1 MYVVVIHLPIVK
13 TMCLNGTFPQY
24 ICNQELF
31 EKLLKLCLQAEKQW
45 NDATQQFKA
54 GFAYMFLEALLQHI
68 ELKKIGESKS
78 RNAFLDIMGYVEEH
92 FREKITL
99 SQLAN
104 KFGYASSYF
113 SRTFNEF
120 AGISLREYVNRLR
133 IVEALK
139 LKKMNENLPWAK
151 IASKVGYVSL
161 NTFYRAYAKYA
172 PRFSRGKIL

>member
-1 MYVVVIHLPIVK
+1 
-13 TMCLNGTFPQY
+13 
-24 ICNQELF
+24 
-31 EKLLKLCLQAEKQW
+31 
-45 NDATQQFKA
+45 
-54 GFAYMFLEALLQHI
+54 
-68 ELKKIGESKS
+68 
-78 RNAFLDIMGYVEEH
+78 MGYVEEH

-133 IVEALK
+133 IVETLK

-172 PRFSRGKIL
+172 PPDLVAEKYFEFDLTGITLPQDDICEE